1 MKKKGG
7 IFLSLILVVVF
18 LVYGFIFRSIDE
30 FQQVQFSLDKS
41 YYKKDNTINIC
52 NLTALGKLLR
62 SFLESSNIIFA
73 LSIIKAFN
81 LSIIFDL
88 YLL

>member
-1 MKKKGG
+1 MIKPMCPITTPAQPKMNEVIEKT
-7 IFLSLILVVVF
+7 
-18 LVYGFIFRSIDE
+18 
-30 FQQVQFSLDKS
+30 
-41 YYKKDNTINIC
+41 YKLKTVDQTKDNTINIC